1 MNKKELDTFIKGV
14 AAQYKSQRE
23 FAKVIGL
30 SPAYVGDVL
39 LGRREP
45 SERFLG
51 AIGVEK
57 VVRYELKQP
66 QP

>member
-23 FAKVIGL
+23 FAKAVGL

-45 SERFLG
+45 SERFLD

-57 VVRYELKQP
+57 VVRYELKRD
-66 QP
+66 